1 MKLLK
6 VVSCCMKE
14 AKQVAAERARS
25 DQDQLEALSNH
36 NLWIRDITS
45 SPYRITSHC
54 SLDYTTSATVAQRQ
68 VIDDA
73 INTKMNSRVASASD
87 LAFLNQ
93 PYHPVYSPFAA
104 KPVLVHQYANSIS
117 RGESEYFVLTII
129 FKTQHLRQPCLRRT
143 PFTRASAL
151 RQQRL
156 RCTRSLRCRAKYV
169 TILLIKTEIYTQNF

>member
-1 MKLLK
+1 M
-6 VVSCCMKE
+6 
-14 AKQVAAERARS
+14 RARS
-25 DQDQLEALSNH
+25 DQDQLEALSNQPQG
-36 NLWIRDITS
+36 LWIRDITS

-68 VIDDA
+68 VIGDA

-156 RCTRSLRCRAKYV
+156 RCTRSLCRRAKCV
-169 TILLIKTEIYTQNF
+169 TKVLTRTETYKQDF